1 MLRPSAAGDG
11 KVQLSTSDTP
21 TSDPENSGMTIVT
34 DNPMPEAN
42 VAHSRRCGARTRSG
56 TECRSPAVR
65 GRRRCRMHGGTN
77 PGPPKG
83 NRNAWK
89 HGNRSAEAEEQLKI
103 VRAADR
109 DLRILSKVMQGLDL
123 RPKEKGRLIQLQN
136 EERALRSRKRAMLAK
151 CGSQGLDRQS

>member
-1 MLRPSAAGDG
+1 
-11 KVQLSTSDTP
+11 
-21 TSDPENSGMTIVT
+21 
-34 DNPMPEAN
+34 
-42 VAHSRRCGARTRSG
+42 
-56 TECRSPAVR
+56 
-65 GRRRCRMHGGTN
+65 MHGGTN